1 MPLRSASSRA
11 NASPHTRAHASAS
24 APVRA
29 ERVIVLAV
37 VVGTGRF
44 GGGRFGGGGGG
55 GVRAS
60 VISRASRVVSWR
72 E

>member
-1 MPLRSASSRA
+1 
-11 NASPHTRAHASAS
+11 
-24 APVRA
+24 
-29 ERVIVLAV
+29 VIVLAV
-37 VVGTGRF
+37 VVGPGRF
-44 GGGRFGGGGGG
+44 GGGRFGGRGGGGGG